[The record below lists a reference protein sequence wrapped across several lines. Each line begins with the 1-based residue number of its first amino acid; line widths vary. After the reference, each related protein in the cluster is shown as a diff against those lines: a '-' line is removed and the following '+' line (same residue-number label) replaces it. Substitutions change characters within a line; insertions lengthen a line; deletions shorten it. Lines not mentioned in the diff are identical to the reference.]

1 MNKWLGIGRLCGD
14 PEIRNTDSGKAI
26 ANYRIAVNRDFKKDG
41 QPDADFLNCVAF
53 GKAAEFA
60 GKYLHK
66 GTKVAVEGRIQT
78 RDYLNKD
85 GQKVYVTEI
94 VVDRHEFC
102 EKKEPIGGNYGG
114 YSVPELPTAPAQD
127 FETIEDDDAQLLF

>member
-94 VVDRHEFC
+94 IVDRHEFC
-102 EKKEPIGGNYGG
+102 ESKSSGQASEANYSTAPMGFEG
-114 YSVPELPTAPAQD
+114 MEANDDELP
-127 FETIEDDDAQLLF
+127 F